1 MGGAFDWSFTP
12 PASAAIG
19 DHDVPLLSRHLEG
32 KAIALLVGGGI
43 AAMKAPLLAR
53 ALRRRGAE
61 VRAFCT
67 AEALR
72 YVGAEAL
79 EWSTCRPLV
88 RELSWR
94 AEHLSDEADFAAY
107 LVAPATYN
115 TIGKAANGIADS
127 VLTATLASA
136 LGRLARGETAVLMAP
151 SMHGSMHHA
160 VLEANCRRLAA
171 LGVRFVPPRDAYGKH
186 NLPEEELLVAAVCR
200 AVSRSPLRGRRILV
214 TGGPTP
220 VPIDGV
226 RRLTSRFRGQLGA
239 TIHEELLRRGADS
252 RLVLGDGG
260 WRPAEWLPVVRI
272 APTYDAY
279 KAMVMAEVG
288 AGSPAEAG
296 AEKAGAEEKETAGA
310 EVRAERGVD
319 AAVFSA
325 AVADYR
331 PREVVEG
338 KMASGRE
345 EWVLELEPT
354 EKVIEAVAAA
364 APGMPIV
371 SFKYL
376 EGVSHEELMAEAR
389 RRLTRYALVVANRGE
404 EISEALQVAWIV
416 SPAGERRVEG
426 KAAIAAAIA
435 DALEEILAP
444 QAPGLRNPGR
454 SAAQSGR
461 SPNPQPASA
470 AGPSRASSG
479 SPAAGSGD
487 TSPPPPFSP

>member
-1 MGGAFDWSFTP
+1 VAGAFDWGFTP
-12 PASAAIG
+12 PASAVIG
-19 DHDVPLLSRHLEG
+19 DHAVPLLSRHLEG
-32 KAIALLVGGGI
+32 QAIALLVGGGI
-43 AAMKAPLLAR
+43 AAMKTPQLAR

-61 VRAFCT
+61 VTAFCT

-94 AEHLSDEADFAAY
+94 AEHLSDGADFAAY

-115 TIGKAANGIADS
+115 TIGKAAQGLADT
-127 VLTATLASA
+127 VVTAALASA

-151 SMHGSMHHA
+151 TMHGSMHNG

-171 LGVRFVPPRDAYGKH
+171 MGVRFVPPRDAYGKH
-186 NLPEEELLVAAVCR
+186 NLPEEELIVAAVCR
-200 AVSRSPLRGRRILV
+200 ALSRSPLRNRRV
-214 TGGPTP
+214 VVSGGPTP

-260 WRPAEWLPVVRI
+260 WRPAAWLPAVRL

-279 KAMVMAEVG
+279 REFVLDEV
-288 AGSPAEAG
+288 AAG
-296 AEKAGAEEKETAGA
+296 AA
-310 EVRAERGVD
+310 
-319 AAVFSA
+319 AAVLSA

-331 PREVVEG
+331 PREVRAG
-338 KMASGRE
+338 KTASGRE
-345 EWVLELEPT
+345 DWVVALEPT

-371 SFKYL
+371 SFKYM
-376 EGVSHEELMAEAR
+376 EGVSHDELMAEAR
-389 RRLTRYALVVANRGE
+389 RRLARYAVVVANRGE
-404 EISEALQVAWIV
+404 EISESLQVAWLV
-416 SPAGERRVEG
+416 SARGERRLEG
-426 KAAIAAAIA
+426 KAAIAGGIA
-435 DALEEILAP
+435 DALEDVL
-444 QAPGLRNPGR
+444 G
-454 SAAQSGR
+454 AA
-461 SPNPQPASA
+461 
-470 AGPSRASSG
+470 
-479 SPAAGSGD
+479 
-487 TSPPPPFSP
+487 

>member
-1 MGGAFDWSFTP
+1 MGGAFDWSFEP
-12 PASAAIG
+12 PASAVIG
-19 DHDVPLLSRHLEG
+19 DHAVPLLSRHLEG
-32 KAIALLVGGGI
+32 RRIALLVGGGI

-61 VRAFCT
+61 VTAFCT

-94 AEHLSDEADFAAY
+94 AEHLSDGEGFAAY

-115 TIGKAANGIADS
+115 TIGKAAQGVADT
-127 VLTATLASA
+127 VLTAALASA

-151 SMHGSMHHA
+151 TMHGSMHNA

-186 NLPEEELLVAAVCR
+186 NLPEEELLVAVVCR
-200 AVSRSPLRGRRILV
+200 ALSTSPLRDRRLLV

-226 RRLTSRFRGQLGA
+226 RRITGRFRGQLGA
-239 TIHEELLRRGADS
+239 AIHEELLRRGADS

-260 WRPAEWLPVVRI
+260 WRPAAWLPAVAI

-279 KAMVMAEVG
+279 RERVLAEV
-288 AGSPAEAG
+288 AAG
-296 AEKAGAEEKETAGA
+296 AE
-310 EVRAERGVD
+310 
-319 AAVFSA
+319 AAVLSA

-331 PREVVEG
+331 PKEVVAG
-338 KMASGRE
+338 KLASGRGE
-345 EWVLELEPT
+345 LVLELEPT

-364 APGMPIV
+364 APALPIV

-376 EGVSHEELMAEAR
+376 EGVSHGELMAEAR
-389 RRLTRYALVVANRGE
+389 RRLARYAVVVANRGE
-404 EISEALQVAWIV
+404 EITEALQVAWIV
-416 SPAGERRVEG
+416 TAAGVRRVEG
-426 KAAIAAAIA
+426 KPGIAAAIA
-435 DALEEILAP
+435 DVLEGLLAP
-444 QAPGLRNPGR
+444 QSL
-454 SAAQSGR
+454 
-461 SPNPQPASA
+461 
-470 AGPSRASSG
+470 
-479 SPAAGSGD
+479 
-487 TSPPPPFSP
+487 

>member
-1 MGGAFDWSFTP
+1 MSGAFDRDVRGGAFDWAFQP
-12 PASAAIG
+12 PASPAIG

-32 KAIALLVGGGI
+32 QRIALLVGGGI

-61 VRAFCT
+61 VTAFCT

-94 AEHLSDEADFAAY
+94 AEHLSDGEGFAAY

-115 TIGKAANGIADS
+115 TIGKAAQGIADT
-127 VLTATLASA
+127 VVTAALASA

-151 SMHGSMHHA
+151 TMHGSLHNA

-200 AVSRSPLRGRRILV
+200 ALSRSPLRGRRILV

-226 RRLTSRFRGQLGA
+226 RRITGRFRGQLGA
-239 TIHEELLRRGADS
+239 AIHEELLRRGADS

-260 WRPAEWLPVVRI
+260 WRPAAWLPAVAI

-279 KAMVMAEVG
+279 RERVLAEV
-288 AGSPAEAG
+288 AAG
-296 AEKAGAEEKETAGA
+296 AE
-310 EVRAERGVD
+310 
-319 AAVFSA
+319 AAVLSA

-331 PREVVEG
+331 PKEVVAG
-338 KMASGRE
+338 KMASGRP
-345 EWVLELEPT
+345 EWRLELEPT

-364 APGMPIV
+364 APALPIV

-376 EGVSHEELMAEAR
+376 EGVSHAQLMAEAR
-389 RRLTRYALVVANRGE
+389 RRLARYAVVVANRGE
-404 EISEALQVAWIV
+404 EITDALQVAWIV
-416 SPAGERRVEG
+416 TASGERRVEG
-426 KAAIAAAIA
+426 KPAIAAAIA
-435 DALEEILAP
+435 DALEGLLAP
-444 QAPGLRNPGR
+444 Q
-454 SAAQSGR
+454 
-461 SPNPQPASA
+461 
-470 AGPSRASSG
+470 SS
-479 SPAAGSGD
+479 
-487 TSPPPPFSP
+487 

>member
-1 MGGAFDWSFTP
+1 MGGAFDWSFAP

-32 KAIALLVGGGI
+32 RRIALLVGGGI

-61 VRAFCT
+61 VTAFCT

-79 EWSTCRPLV
+79 EWSTCRLLV

-94 AEHLSDEADFAAY
+94 AEHLSDGEDFAAY

-115 TIGKAANGIADS
+115 TIGKAAQGIADT
-127 VLTATLASA
+127 VLTAALASA
-136 LGRLARGETAVLMAP
+136 LGRLGRGETAVLMAP
-151 SMHGSMHHA
+151 TMHGSLHNG

-200 AVSRSPLRGRRILV
+200 ALSASPLRGRRLLV

-239 TIHEELLRRGADS
+239 AIHEELLRRGADS

-260 WRPAEWLPVVRI
+260 WRPAGWLPAVQV
-272 APTYDAY
+272 ASTYDAY
-279 KAMVMAEVG
+279 RERVLAEVG
-288 AGSPAEAG
+288 AGAQ
-296 AEKAGAEEKETAGA
+296 
-310 EVRAERGVD
+310 
-319 AAVFSA
+319 AAVLSA

-331 PREVVEG
+331 PRQVIAG
-338 KMASGRE
+338 KMASGQRDR
-345 EWVLELEPT
+345 VLELEPT

-364 APGMPIV
+364 APGLPIV
-371 SFKYL
+371 SFKYM
-376 EGVSHEELMAEAR
+376 EGVSHAELMAEAQ
-389 RRLTRYALVVANRGE
+389 RRLARYAVVVANRGE
-404 EISEALQVAWIV
+404 EITEHQQVAWIV
-416 SPAGERRVEG
+416 SGDGERRVEG
-426 KAAIAAAIA
+426 KAAIAAALA
-435 DALEEILAP
+435 DDLERLLAP
-444 QAPGLRNPGR
+444 R
-454 SAAQSGR
+454 
-461 SPNPQPASA
+461 PADGA
-470 AGPSRASSG
+470 NG
-479 SPAAGSGD
+479 
-487 TSPPPPFSP
+487 

>member
-1 MGGAFDWSFTP
+1 MAGAFDWGFTP
-12 PASAAIG
+12 PASAVIG
-19 DHDVPLLSRHLEG
+19 DHAVPLLSRHLEG
-32 KAIALLVGGGI
+32 QAIALLVGGGI
-43 AAMKAPLLAR
+43 AAMKTPQLAR

-61 VRAFCT
+61 VTAFCT

-94 AEHLSDEADFAAY
+94 AEHLSDGADFAAY

-115 TIGKAANGIADS
+115 TIGKAAQGLADT
-127 VLTATLASA
+127 VVTAALASA

-151 SMHGSMHHA
+151 TMHGSMHNG

-171 LGVRFVPPRDAYGKH
+171 MGVHFVPPRDAYGKH
-186 NLPEEELLVAAVCR
+186 NLPEEELVAAAVCR
-200 AVSRSPLRGRRILV
+200 ALSRSPLRNRRV
-214 TGGPTP
+214 VVSGGPTP

-260 WRPAEWLPVVRI
+260 WRPAAWLPAVRL

-279 KAMVMAEVG
+279 REFVLDEV
-288 AGSPAEAG
+288 AAG
-296 AEKAGAEEKETAGA
+296 AE
-310 EVRAERGVD
+310 
-319 AAVFSA
+319 AAVLSA

-331 PREVVEG
+331 PREVRAG
-338 KMASGRE
+338 KTASGRE
-345 EWVLELEPT
+345 DWVVALEPT

-371 SFKYL
+371 SFKYM
-376 EGVSHEELMAEAR
+376 EGVSHDELMSEAR
-389 RRLTRYALVVANRGE
+389 RRLARYAVVVANRGE
-404 EISEALQVAWIV
+404 EISDSLQVAWIV
-416 SPAGERRVEG
+416 SAEGERRLEG
-426 KAAIAAAIA
+426 KAAIAGGIA
-435 DALEEILAP
+435 DALEGVL
-444 QAPGLRNPGR
+444 G
-454 SAAQSGR
+454 AA
-461 SPNPQPASA
+461 
-470 AGPSRASSG
+470 
-479 SPAAGSGD
+479 
-487 TSPPPPFSP
+487 

>member
-1 MGGAFDWSFTP
+1 
-12 PASAAIG
+12 
-19 DHDVPLLSRHLEG
+19 
-32 KAIALLVGGGI
+32 
-43 AAMKAPLLAR
+43 MKAPLLAR

-61 VRAFCT
+61 VTAFCT

-94 AEHLSDEADFAAY
+94 AEHLSDGEGFAAY

-115 TIGKAANGIADS
+115 TIGKAAQGVADT
-127 VLTATLASA
+127 VLTAALASA

-151 SMHGSMHHA
+151 TMHGSMHNA

-200 AVSRSPLRGRRILV
+200 ALSTSPLRDRRLLV

-226 RRLTSRFRGQLGA
+226 RRITGRFRGQLGA
-239 TIHEELLRRGADS
+239 AIHEELLRRGADS

-260 WRPAEWLPVVRI
+260 WRPAAWLPAVAIV
-272 APTYDAY
+272 PTYDAY
-279 KAMVMAEVG
+279 RERVLAEV
-288 AGSPAEAG
+288 AAG
-296 AEKAGAEEKETAGA
+296 AK
-310 EVRAERGVD
+310 
-319 AAVFSA
+319 AAVLSA

-331 PREVVEG
+331 PKEVVAG
-338 KMASGRE
+338 KLASGRGDL
-345 EWVLELEPT
+345 VLELEPT

-364 APGMPIV
+364 APALPIV

-376 EGVSHEELMAEAR
+376 EGVSHAELMAEAR
-389 RRLTRYALVVANRGE
+389 REL
-404 EISEALQVAWIV
+404 
-416 SPAGERRVEG
+416 RRSWS
-426 KAAIAAAIA
+426 
-435 DALEEILAP
+435 LM
-444 QAPGLRNPGR
+444 
-454 SAAQSGR
+454 
-461 SPNPQPASA
+461 ASA
-470 AGPSRASSG
+470 
-479 SPAAGSGD
+479 
-487 TSPPPPFSP
+487 

>member
-1 MGGAFDWSFTP
+1 MAGAFDWGFTP
-12 PASAAIG
+12 PASAVIG
-19 DHDVPLLSRHLEG
+19 DHAVPLLSRHLEG
-32 KAIALLVGGGI
+32 QAIALLVGGGI
-43 AAMKAPLLAR
+43 AAMKTPQLAR

-61 VRAFCT
+61 VTAFCT

-94 AEHLSDEADFAAY
+94 AEHLSDGADFAAY

-115 TIGKAANGIADS
+115 TIGKAAQGLADT
-127 VLTATLASA
+127 VVTAALASA

-151 SMHGSMHHA
+151 TMHGSMHNG

-171 LGVRFVPPRDAYGKH
+171 MGVRFVPPRDAYGKH
-186 NLPEEELLVAAVCR
+186 NLPEEELVAAAVCR
-200 AVSRSPLRGRRILV
+200 ALSRSPLRNRRV
-214 TGGPTP
+214 VVSGGPTP

-260 WRPAEWLPVVRI
+260 WRPAAWLPAVRL

-279 KAMVMAEVG
+279 REFVLDEV
-288 AGSPAEAG
+288 AAG
-296 AEKAGAEEKETAGA
+296 AA
-310 EVRAERGVD
+310 
-319 AAVFSA
+319 AAVLSA

-331 PREVVEG
+331 PREVRAG
-338 KMASGRE
+338 KTASGRE
-345 EWVLELEPT
+345 DWVVALEPT

-371 SFKYL
+371 SFKYM
-376 EGVSHEELMAEAR
+376 EGVSHDELMAEAR
-389 RRLTRYALVVANRGE
+389 RRLARYAVVVANRGE
-404 EISEALQVAWIV
+404 EISESLQVAWLV
-416 SPAGERRVEG
+416 SARGERRLEG
-426 KAAIAAAIA
+426 KAAIAGGIA
-435 DALEEILAP
+435 DALEGVL
-444 QAPGLRNPGR
+444 G
-454 SAAQSGR
+454 AA
-461 SPNPQPASA
+461 
-470 AGPSRASSG
+470 
-479 SPAAGSGD
+479 
-487 TSPPPPFSP
+487 

>member
-1 MGGAFDWSFTP
+1 MGGAFDWGFSP
-12 PASAAIG
+12 PASAVIG
-19 DHDVPLLSRHLEG
+19 DHAVPLLSRHLENQP
-32 KAIALLVGGGI
+32 IALLVGGGI

-61 VRAFCT
+61 VTAFCT
-67 AEALR
+67 PDALR

-79 EWSTCRPLV
+79 RWSTCRPLV

-94 AEHLSDEADFAAY
+94 AEHLSDGEGFAAY

-115 TIGKAANGIADS
+115 TIGKAAQGLADT
-127 VLTATLASA
+127 VLSAALASA

-151 SMHGSMHHA
+151 TMHGSMHNA

-200 AVSRSPLRGRRILV
+200 ALSGSPLRDRRLLV

-239 TIHEELLRRGADS
+239 AIHEELLRRGADS

-260 WRPAEWLPVVRI
+260 WRPAAWLPAVTI

-279 KAMVMAEVG
+279 RERVLAEV
-288 AGSPAEAG
+288 AAG
-296 AEKAGAEEKETAGA
+296 AE
-310 EVRAERGVD
+310 
-319 AAVFSA
+319 AAVLSA

-331 PREVVEG
+331 PRRVVAG
-338 KMASGRE
+338 KIASGRDDL
-345 EWVLELEPT
+345 VLSLEPT
-354 EKVIEAVAAA
+354 EKVLAAVAAA
-364 APGMPIV
+364 APALPIV

-376 EGVSHEELMAEAR
+376 EGVSHAALIAEAR
-389 RRLTRYALVVANRGE
+389 QRLAHSVVVVANRGE
-404 EISEALQVAWIV
+404 EITEALQVAWIV
-416 SPAGERRVEG
+416 TAAGERRVEG
-426 KAAIAAAIA
+426 KPAIASAIA
-435 DALEEILAP
+435 EALEGVLAP
-444 QAPGLRNPGR
+444 QTR
-454 SAAQSGR
+454 
-461 SPNPQPASA
+461 
-470 AGPSRASSG
+470 
-479 SPAAGSGD
+479 
-487 TSPPPPFSP
+487 